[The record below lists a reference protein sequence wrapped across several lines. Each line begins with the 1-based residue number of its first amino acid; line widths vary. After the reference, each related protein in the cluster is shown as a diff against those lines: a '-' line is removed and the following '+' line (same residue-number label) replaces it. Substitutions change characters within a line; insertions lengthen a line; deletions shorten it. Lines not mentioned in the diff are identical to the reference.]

1 MAAIDFMKG
10 TNHMTKLARYLKP
23 FALIVLASI
32 VLLFGQAMADLN
44 LPNYMS
50 DIVNVGIQQNGI
62 QEAAPQ
68 AISAKGLTFMKS
80 FMTAEQ
86 KADVEKNYTLVSA
99 SAAGKQHDDYAAL
112 YPLLKTED
120 IYVRNN
126 VDSATADRL
135 GKTFG
140 ETAWTFINTIK
151 ELAKQSGKS
160 FTASASGSTNITAAD
175 FEKLYAM
182 QPMLEKLPS
191 SVFEEARSKAL
202 KNSDS
207 MLRQSGAAMTKSFY
221 TELGMDIGKIQNN
234 YILNKGLWMLLIA
247 LGGGLAAV
255 LVGFFSAKISAGVAR
270 DLRHDIFSKV
280 EDFSNHEFDKYS
292 TASLITRTTNDV
304 TQVQQLLIM
313 GVRMICYAPILGIG
327 GVIMA
332 LSKST
337 SMGWVIALACVLL
350 LGLIIVVFSVALPK
364 FKIMQKLIDRLN
376 LVARENLNGLMVIRA
391 FGTQKFEEERFDK
404 SNEDLT
410 QNTLFVSRIMVFM
423 MPIMMLIMNGITLL
437 IVWVG
442 AHQIANSTMQVG
454 DMLAFMQYAM
464 QIIMSF
470 LMIAIMFI
478 MVPRASVSG
487 GRIAEV
493 LATEPSIVDPEQAEK
508 FHADKTGYIEFRN
521 VNFRYH
527 GADEDVLQN
536 ITFTAKPG
544 QTTAFIGST
553 GSGKSTLIN
562 LIPRFYDVTGGEVLV
577 NGVNVKNVSQK
588 ELRDQIGYV
597 PQKGILI
604 SGSIASNLRY
614 GDRNATEEELKTAAS
629 VAQAID
635 FIEEEPQG
643 FDSEISQSGTNVSG
657 GQKQRLSIA
666 RALVKKPAVYIF
678 DDSFSALDFKTDA
691 ALRRA
696 LKAHT
701 GGSTVLIVAQR
712 VSTIMGAEQ
721 IIVLDEGKV
730 VGMGT
735 HQELL
740 KNCPTYYE
748 IASSQLSKEEMA

>member
-1 MAAIDFMKG
+1 
-10 TNHMTKLARYLKP
+10 MTKLARYLKP

>member
-1 MAAIDFMKG
+1 
-10 TNHMTKLARYLKP
+10 MTKLARYLKP

-68 AISAKGLTFMKS
+68 AISVKGLTFMKS

-99 SAAGKQHDDYAAL
+99 SAAGQQHDDYAAL

-140 ETAWTFINTIK
+140 ETAWTFINTMK

-182 QPMLEKLPS
+182 QPMLENLPS
-191 SVFEEARSKAL
+191 SVFEDARSKAL

-493 LATEPSIVDPEQAEK
+493 LATEPSIVDPEQAEN
-508 FHADKTGYIEFRN
+508 FHADKTGYIEFKN

-577 NGVNVKNVSQK
+577 NGVNVKNISQK
-588 ELRDQIGYV
+588 ELRNQIGYV

-604 SGSIASNLRY
+604 SGTIASNLRY

-635 FIEEEPQG
+635 FIEEEPEG
-643 FDSEISQSGTNVSG
+643 FESEISQGGVNVSG